1 MKGGDLDLKGIK
13 TITDFGLVS
22 IFKQL
27 LWVNRS
33 NFPLE

>member
-1 MKGGDLDLKGIK
+1 MKRGDSDLKGIK
-13 TITDFGLVS
+13 TVADFGLVS